1 MEPISADYMALR
13 NAELSN
19 QVQTAVMKK
28 TMDAALEQSE
38 QLLATLPKMPTEESS
53 LDWFNYHSE
62 LTSDFRVSR

>member
-28 TMDAALEQSE
+28 TMDAALERFSYS
-38 QLLATLPKMPTEESS
+38 LARKNNLIKK
-53 LDWFNYHSE
+53 
-62 LTSDFRVSR
+62 